1 MNWFFNSFGLVF
13 GVLFGVF
20 CFLFLMI
27 FISYIGGKKE
37 DEKLK
42 DYWKDKNNTND
53 TFVAG
58 NVCVKQTCGVTIIKT
73 GRNII
78 VIEKN
83 GDITVN
89 DKKVEV

>member
-1 MNWFFNSFGLVF
+1 MSWFFNSFGLVF
-13 GVLFGVF
+13 GVLFGIF
-20 CFLFLMI
+20 CFLLLMA
-27 FISYIGGKKE
+27 FIAYIGEKKE

-42 DYWKDKNNTND
+42 DYWKDKNNTSD
-53 TFVAG
+53 TFVSG
-58 NVCVKQTCGVTIIKT
+58 NICVKQTCGVTMIKT